1 MQHKY
6 FAASNSADGFKS
18 YFYEIFNRADLLY
31 IIKGGPGTGK
41 SSFMKKC
48 AEAAE
53 AVGNTVEYYYCS
65 SDADSLDGVLIFSGK
80 GIIGIL
86 DGTAPHVYE
95 PSLAGAREEIINL
108 GSFWDGKLLQKQKNE
123 IAALTRKKSTAFKRA
138 YKYLRSC
145 GNLRAVTDALIEEA
159 VDTQKMRA
167 AARRLAKTLSE
178 GQKGDRFSCLPAIL
192 NGVSMSGRAAFDS
205 FEQNADKLY
214 FVGELYGV
222 GGLFLDCLYEELG
235 KTGVSVRVSYDP
247 VCPRHIDGIFV
258 EDNAT
263 AIVLSKGMDF
273 DNADGE
279 KLINSKRFIMP
290 ERLRE
295 VRGELRY
302 AQKLYDGCLD
312 GALHALSGAKV
323 YHFLLEDI
331 YKNAM
336 DFVALDE
343 YTEDFL
349 YDLFL

>member
-18 YFYEIFNRADLLY
+18 YFNEIFAVADLLY

-48 AEAAE
+48 ADMAE
-53 AVGNTVEYYYCS
+53 TIGNTVEYYYCS
-65 SDADSLDGVLIFSGK
+65 SDPESIDGVLIISEK
-80 GIIGIL
+80 KKIGIV
-86 DGTAPHVYE
+86 DGTAPHVWE
-95 PSLAGAREEIINL
+95 PLLAGATEEIINL
-108 GSFWDGKLLQKQKNE
+108 GSFWDGKLLRKQKNE
-123 IAALTRKKSTAFKRA
+123 IESLTRKKSASFKRA

-145 GNLRAVTDALIEEA
+145 GNLRAVTDALIEQA
-159 VDTQKMRA
+159 IDIPKLRA
-167 AARRLAKTLSE
+167 AAKRLAVLLSD
-178 GQKGDRFSCLPAIL
+178 GQKGDLSCSPAIQ
-192 NGVSMSGRAAFDS
+192 NGISMNGRAKFDS

-222 GGLFLDCLYEELG
+222 GGLFLDCLYEELV
-235 KTGVSVRVSYDP
+235 KISVSMRVSYDP
-247 VCPRHIDGIFV
+247 VTPKHIDGIFV
-258 EDNAT
+258 EDSAT
-263 AIVLSKGMDF
+263 AVVLSKEPESAD
-273 DNADGE
+273 DGE
-279 KLINSKRFIMP
+279 KLINPKRFIIL
-290 ERLRE
+290 ERFRE

-302 AQKLYDGCLD
+302 AKKLYDGCLD

-343 YTEDFL
+343 YTEDFI
-349 YDLFL
+349 YDLFK